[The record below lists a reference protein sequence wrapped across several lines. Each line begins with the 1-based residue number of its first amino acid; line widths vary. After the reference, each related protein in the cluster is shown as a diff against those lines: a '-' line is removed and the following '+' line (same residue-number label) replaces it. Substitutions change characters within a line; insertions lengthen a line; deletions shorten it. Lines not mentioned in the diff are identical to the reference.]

1 MRSRRTHW
9 GDFCECCLSPTPRV
23 SPDEGSQPE
32 TSTVLLPVD
41 AAWPAAFHQHFVMQF
56 AICLRILCSPPCL
69 LASPRL
75 QCNFSVFLK
84 IQAQSWTQPTT
95 DGWLHRRS
103 SKDHCVSSW
112 CICPP
117 VRSIFRGKGS
127 DEKMQSLRDIA
138 SLILSGRCSKVV
150 VMSGAGISTPSG
162 IPDFRSPGSGLYD
175 NLQQYDVP
183 YPEAI
188 FDIGYF
194 AHNPEPFFAVAR
206 QLYPGHCKPNYT
218 HYFVRLLHQKGLLLR
233 MYTQNIDGLERRAGI
248 PPEKLVEAHGTFS
261 TATCTICRGS
271 FTWEQL
277 QVEPFA
283 SLSEMVRNSVPRI
296 LINQD
301 LVGSLTRNP
310 LRSKDVVELGDVVR
324 GVKRLSDL
332 LGWTD
337 QVNQLLSGEQSEM

>member
-1 MRSRRTHW
+1 
-9 GDFCECCLSPTPRV
+9 
-23 SPDEGSQPE
+23 
-32 TSTVLLPVD
+32 
-41 AAWPAAFHQHFVMQF
+41 MQF

-69 LASPRL
+69 LASSRL

-84 IQAQSWTQPTT
+84 SRAQSWCQSTV
-95 DGWLHRRS
+95 DGWLHRRT

-117 VRSIFRGKGS
+117 VRSIFRGKSS
-127 DEKMQSLRDIA
+127 DEKVQSLQDIA
-138 SLILSGRCSKVV
+138 SLIQSAGCSKIV

-162 IPDFRSPGSGLYD
+162 IPDFRGWDSTTEACGSSRDICHG
-175 NLQQYDVP
+175 NLHCLPREFHLGAAPSRGDVMEGKVP
-183 YPEAI
+183 
-188 FDIGYF
+188 
-194 AHNPEPFFAVAR
+194 
-206 QLYPGHCKPNYT
+206 HCSSCSGVIKPNIV
-218 HYFVRLLHQKGLLLR
+218 FFG
-233 MYTQNIDGLERRAGI
+233 
-248 PPEKLVEAHGTFS
+248 
-261 TATCTICRGS
+261 
-271 FTWEQL
+271 EQL
-277 QVEPFA
+277 PRKFYQYLIDFPLADLLIILGTSLEVEPFA

-337 QVNQLLSGEQSEM
+337 QVNQLLSREQSEV